1 MYINKEVYR
10 VIGKWAKIFLP
21 FYLFTFLPLTM
32 KAQVGEYRTD
42 FAIGGNAGYMLSN
55 VGFIPEVPQG
65 MLGGLTGGLTMRYTC
80 EKYFKS
86 ICSIVAEV
94 NVAQTGWKEDIKDTD
109 RQPVYYADD
118 TNKLNPLFY
127 ERKMTYLQIPLM
139 ARMGWGRERK
149 GFQFFFQVGPQI
161 GMFLGESTSTNV
173 VPGKATLNARTSQ
186 VIAQDT
192 MAVEKKFDYGIA
204 GGIGLEFSHRKL
216 GHFMVEGRYYYGL
229 GDIYG
234 NSKSDYFGRS
244 NLGQIVIKATYLFD
258 LVRTKNDK
266 IK

>member
-1 MYINKEVYR
+1 MQRFYIFF
-10 VIGKWAKIFLP
+10 IFY
-21 FYLFTFLPLTM
+21 FLFSPAR
-32 KAQVGEYRTD
+32 AQVGEYRTD
-42 FAIGGNAGYMLSN
+42 FAIGGSAGYMLSN

-65 MLGGLTGGLTMRYTC
+65 MLGGLTGGFTMRYTC

-86 ICSIVAEV
+86 ICALVAEV
-94 NVAQTGWKEDIKDTD
+94 NVAQTGWKEDIKDAD
-109 RQPVYYADD
+109 RQPVYYEDD
-118 TNKLNPLFY
+118 KNKLNPLSY
-127 ERKMTYLQIPLM
+127 ERKMTYLQVPLM

-149 GFQFFFQVGPQI
+149 GFQFFFQVGPQV
-161 GMFLGESTSTNV
+161 GVFLGESTSTNV
-173 VPGKATLNARTSQ
+173 VPGKQTLNTRTSQ
-186 VIAQDT
+186 VTAQDT

-216 GHFMVEGRYYYGL
+216 GHFLIEGRYYYGL

-258 LVRTKNDK
+258 LMRTKNDK